1 MKSRHI
7 ILGLAVLTFLTFA
20 FIFENVFSIWEQASY
35 TRFRPVT
42 TGLPSAQIHRDIQ
55 VGETTADFYVA
66 PAGSAR
72 RPLLIVMHGGFLQGG
87 NKKNYAYL
95 GGLGVRLGFVVAVLQ
110 LPSFPGIL
118 TRPFYSADTLRARA
132 LPAQAQRFAKF
143 TAEVGTLAERFNF
156 DAKKIHLMAHA
167 SGALLIGEA
176 NLQTIS
182 SVTLVSPI
190 LSLKDNV
197 AQIAPMQLRALEGF
211 ITDADALK
219 LSPAEWLPKTQMPVF
234 LLCTERDLPY
244 IKGAC
249 KNLSLSRAKAKPIQ
263 RVLVDRPSHFELM
276 FHLGSK
282 IEEATDPLKKF
293 WFDNS
298 RM

>member
-7 ILGLAVLTFLTFA
+7 ITFVVILTFLTFY
-20 FIFENVFSIWEQASY
+20 FIFDNVFSIWEQASY

-42 TGLPSAQIHRDIQ
+42 TGLPSAQIFRDVQ
-55 VGETTADFYVA
+55 VGDATADFFVA

-72 RPLLIVMHGGFLQGG
+72 RPLLVVMHGGFLQGG

-95 GGLGVRLGFVVAVLQ
+95 GGLGVRQGFVVAVLQ
-110 LPSFPGIL
+110 LPNYPGIL
-118 TRPFYSADTLRARA
+118 SRPFFSAETLHARA
-132 LPAQAQRFAKF
+132 LPEQSRRFARF
-143 TAEVGTLAERFNF
+143 VTNVAALADRFNF
-156 DAKKIHLMAHA
+156 DAKKLHVMAHA

-176 NLQTIS
+176 DLSQFK

-197 AQIAPMQLRALEGF
+197 AKIAPMQLRAVDGY
-211 ITDADALK
+211 IKDADALK
-219 LSPAEWLPKTQMPVF
+219 LSPAEWLPRTKMPVF

-244 IKGAC
+244 IKDAC
-249 KNLSLSRAKAKPIQ
+249 KELPLARPGAAAVE
-263 RVLVDRPSHFELM
+263 RVLVEKPSHFELM

-293 WFDNS
+293 WFINS
-298 RM
+298 RL